1 MTPHLSRRVP
11 ETNQWLL
18 VPEQTNP
25 QATINWQVIRLST
38 GDALAAR
45 VSKRLRSDESLVTSL
60 GSTILR
66 KHLDDVPLWRGEHVA
81 VKQLVEDFA
90 RYLYLPR
97 LAKPEVLAQAICD
110 GLALLTWQTD
120 TFAYAESYDDG
131 AGRFRGLRAGQA
143 LR

>member
-1 MTPHLSRRVP
+1 M
-11 ETNQWLL
+11 
-18 VPEQTNP
+18 
-25 QATINWQVIRLST
+25 
-38 GDALAAR
+38 
-45 VSKRLRSDESLVTSL
+45 TSL

-66 KHLDDVPLWRGEHVA
+66 KHLDDVPLWRGDHVA

-97 LAKPEVLAQAICD
+97 LAGPEVLVQAIRD

-131 AGRFRGLRAGQA
+131 AGRYRGLRGGQVMSLSADSRGTAGQA
-143 LR
+143 